1 MKNVYTEQKEEVIY
15 YAQVVGLPRGYLKE
29 VSRSDISTGWL
40 GKEPCLHIFVFT
52 VWDSL
57 KVHNRP
63 LLVFIEWPCRCLL
76 VEEGKEN
83 SRRVNLMYWDPK
95 SCCFC
100 VFFFFNKHLFLFVLF
115 LFILLPCHM
124 ACGILVPQ
132 EGIKPAA
139 PALKVWSLNHWTA
152 REVPRDPKI

>member
-1 MKNVYTEQKEEVIY
+1 MSSSGGGEREFLECESHVLRPKE
-15 YAQVVGLPRGYLKE
+15 
-29 VSRSDISTGWL
+29 
-40 GKEPCLHIFVFT
+40 
-52 VWDSL
+52 
-57 KVHNRP
+57 
-63 LLVFIEWPCRCLL
+63 LLLF
-76 VEEGKEN
+76 
-83 SRRVNLMYWDPK
+83 
-95 SCCFC
+95 
-100 VFFFFNKHLFLFVLF
+100 FFFFNKHLFLFVLF